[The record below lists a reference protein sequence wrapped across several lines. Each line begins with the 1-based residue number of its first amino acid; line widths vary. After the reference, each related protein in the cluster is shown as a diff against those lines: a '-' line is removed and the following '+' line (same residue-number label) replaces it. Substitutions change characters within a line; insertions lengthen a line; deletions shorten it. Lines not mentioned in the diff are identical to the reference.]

1 MLEQGE
7 FADYT
12 ESFPTPRVTQDA
24 LPYWAAVK
32 EGRLLYQRC
41 PACRGAIF
49 PPRSICPMCEAGA
62 VPQWEESQGAG
73 SIYSFSVVHRP
84 PSAVWR
90 KRAPYTIGMVRLD
103 EDWFL
108 FTEIEGRPEDMAV
121 DQRVQVAFPEREVA
135 LPVFRL
141 VGEDTPR

>member
-24 LPYWAAVK
+24 LPYWAGVK
-32 EGRLLYQRC
+32 EGKLLFQRC

-62 VPQWEESQGAG
+62 
-73 SIYSFSVVHRP
+73 
-84 PSAVWR
+84 
-90 KRAPYTIGMVRLD
+90 
-103 EDWFL
+103 
-108 FTEIEGRPEDMAV
+108 
-121 DQRVQVAFPEREVA
+121 
-135 LPVFRL
+135 
-141 VGEDTPR
+141 TPAW

>member
-32 EGRLLYQRC
+32 EGRLLFQRC

-49 PPRSICPMCEAGA
+49 PPRSICPWCAC
-62 VPQWEESQGAG
+62 PNT
-73 SIYSFSVVHRP
+73 RRT
-84 PSAVWR
+84 PSRNTRWR
-90 KRAPYTIGMVRLD
+90 SC
-103 EDWFL
+103 WH
-108 FTEIEGRPEDMAV
+108 
-121 DQRVQVAFPEREVA
+121 
-135 LPVFRL
+135 
-141 VGEDTPR
+141 